1 MPPNIDAQKK
11 LWTTIGEQFY
21 DWFAAPLDDL
31 QELLNRWVDM
41 GGRNSLHE
49 ALGNIGS
56 AIGAITK
63 PIKEAW
69 DEIFPPMTAKRLTE
83 LTNK

>member
-1 MPPNIDAQKK
+1 METLIGNIDAQKK

-41 GGRNSLHE
+41 GGRNSLHT
-49 ALGNIGS
+49 ALGNIGA

-63 PIKEAW
+63 PIK
-69 DEIFPPMTAKRLTE
+69 
-83 LTNK
+83 